1 MNPTTCGRCGETV
14 YANYCTACGQARG
27 APVADAAAAHS
38 AARNDQLAAGRRAA
52 LIGLAVMVGGA
63 AVTLATYE
71 LASGGGRYA
80 VLWGAVVFGAVAAV
94 RGLVTMYRASRPEPT
109 TTAPGPY
116 AGPTG

>member
-1 MNPTTCGRCGETV
+1 MNPTTCDSCGETV
-14 YANYCTACGQARG
+14 YANYCTGCGHPRA
-27 APVADAAAAHS
+27 APVAEVEAAAG
-38 AARNDQLAAGRRAA
+38 NDELAAGRRAT

-63 AVTLATYE
+63 AVTLVTYE

-80 VLWGAVVFGAVAAV
+80 VLWGAVVFGGIAAV

-116 AGPTG
+116 ADPTG